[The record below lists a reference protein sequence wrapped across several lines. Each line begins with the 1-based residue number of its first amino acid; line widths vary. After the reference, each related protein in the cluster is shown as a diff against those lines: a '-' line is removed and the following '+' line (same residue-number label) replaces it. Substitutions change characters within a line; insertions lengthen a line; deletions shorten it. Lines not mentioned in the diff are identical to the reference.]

1 MKPAPVAAPAAAAP
15 QAAAAAPV
23 AAPVD
28 NLTIKCVD
36 VIADIK
42 LRAAAK
48 KVFFKSKKAG
58 EDDITKIDKIIA
70 ELKPLDGFSADI
82 EQQLTALK
90 PAPVAAPAAAAPQ
103 APAAQPAEIPTQ
115 IGLFDI
121 KILNDID
128 DIKARAALKK
138 VYMGAKK
145 ASKNTND
152 VIPEMI
158 TELDSKDLLSD
169 KIKSLL
175 EGILK

>member
-1 MKPAPVAAPAAAAP
+1 MKPAPVAAPAAAP
-15 QAAAAAPV
+15 QAVAAAPV

-70 ELKPLDGFSADI
+70 ELKTLDGFSADI
-82 EQQLTALK
+82 EQQLVALK
-90 PAPVAAPAAAAPQ
+90 PAPVAAPAAAPQ
-103 APAAQPAEIPTQ
+103 AVAAQPTESPAQ

-128 DIKARAALKK
+128 DIKARASLKK
-138 VYMGAKK
+138 IYMGAKK

-158 TELDSKDLLSD
+158 AELDSKGLLSD
-169 KIKSLL
+169 TIKSLL

>member
-1 MKPAPVAAPAAAAP
+1 M
-15 QAAAAAPV
+15 
-23 AAPVD
+23 
-28 NLTIKCVD
+28 D

-103 APAAQPAEIPTQ
+103 AAAAAQPAESPAQ
-115 IGLFDI
+115 VGLFDI

>member
-1 MKPAPVAAPAAAAP
+1 M
-15 QAAAAAPV
+15 
-23 AAPVD
+23 
-28 NLTIKCVD
+28 D

-103 APAAQPAEIPTQ
+103 AAAAQPAEIPTQ

>member
-1 MKPAPVAAPAAAAP
+1 M
-15 QAAAAAPV
+15 
-23 AAPVD
+23 
-28 NLTIKCVD
+28 
-36 VIADIK
+36 
-42 LRAAAK
+42 
-48 KVFFKSKKAG
+48 
-58 EDDITKIDKIIA
+58 
-70 ELKPLDGFSADI
+70 
-82 EQQLTALK
+82 
-90 PAPVAAPAAAAPQ
+90 
-103 APAAQPAEIPTQ
+103 
-115 IGLFDI
+115 
-121 KILNDID
+121 NDID